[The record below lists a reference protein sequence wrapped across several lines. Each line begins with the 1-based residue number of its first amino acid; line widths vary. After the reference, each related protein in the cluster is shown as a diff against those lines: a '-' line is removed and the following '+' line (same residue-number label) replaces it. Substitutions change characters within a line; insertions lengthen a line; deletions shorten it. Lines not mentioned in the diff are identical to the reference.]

1 MDDVDTY
8 DGDWRQL
15 DDELNV
21 LRWRTE
27 RLLALGYEFRRAALL
42 AYSGVDIHELER
54 LIRKGCPPATAER
67 IAA

>member
-1 MDDVDTY
+1 MDEFDAH
-8 DGDWRQL
+8 DGEWRHP

-27 RLLALGYEFRRAALL
+27 RLMALGYDFRNAAFL
-42 AYSGVDIHELER
+42 ASSGVDIHELER
-54 LIRKGCPPATAER
+54 LIRKGCPQATAER